1 MNEFPAYSWQRLC
14 RWLEPLSRTV
24 SRGWREDSQ
33 GDEGLHSRT
42 SNNIN
47 GWMVWGCWLST
58 AWTRKIGRRSRAR
71 VAYMPLDNPAIVG
84 IYTYIHMAACTES
97 GIRTTRANIWS
108 LATKNSG
115 RANRRVDL
123 FPYTAAF
130 PAFFFR
136 SISLPSPRLFRP
148 LSPSVLP
155 RCLHSREYSRI
166 YLKMTPI
173 TQVKYTRA
181 LIYCL
186 SI

>member
-1 MNEFPAYSWQRLC
+1 MGLLARLHGPVRSVGEVERGC
-14 RWLEPLSRTV
+14 LYASRH
-24 SRGWREDSQ
+24 SRGCRY
-33 GDEGLHSRT
+33 
-42 SNNIN
+42 I
-47 GWMVWGCWLST
+47 
-58 AWTRKIGRRSRAR
+58 
-71 VAYMPLDNPAIVG
+71 
-84 IYTYIHMAACTES
+84 YIHPACTES

-130 PAFFFR
+130 LAFFFR
-136 SISLPSPRLFRP
+136 LSRYLLPVFRP
-148 LSPSVLP
+148 LPPSVTP
-155 RCLHSREYSRI
+155 RCLHSREYSSI